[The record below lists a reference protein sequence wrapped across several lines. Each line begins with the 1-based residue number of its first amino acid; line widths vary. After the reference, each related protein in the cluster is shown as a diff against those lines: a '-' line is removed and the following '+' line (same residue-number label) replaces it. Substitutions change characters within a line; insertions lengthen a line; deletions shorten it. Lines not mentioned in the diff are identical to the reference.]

1 LIILFRKVGK
11 KLVEILQQATESSM
25 INIHTRQI
33 NIYLQNDRIFY
44 IWMDENNQDFIVG
57 SEEEQ

>member
-1 LIILFRKVGK
+1 
-11 KLVEILQQATESSM
+11 M
-25 INIHTRQI
+25 INIRTRQI

>member
-1 LIILFRKVGK
+1 M

-33 NIYLQNDRIFY
+33 NIYLQNGRIFY
-44 IWMDENNQDFIVG
+44 IWMDEKNQDFIVG